1 VLTGQNKKA
10 LITTDTNLIDFDI
23 KMRFLSVKELSL
35 CSTFPGDYFTKE
47 GLKLSTKDA
56 IRLIGN
62 AVPPLWAQKL
72 IEPGVKILLSLKNNN
87 NINQ

>member
-1 VLTGQNKKA
+1 
-10 LITTDTNLIDFDI
+10 
-23 KMRFLSVKELSL
+23 
-35 CSTFPGDYFTKE
+35 
-47 GLKLSTKDA
+47 LKLSTKDA